1 MSLLIISGSSRD
13 NGNTE
18 ILAEEAAKNYPGDVE
33 WIHLRRHTIH
43 QITDQRHSENGFAHV
58 EDDHAELIKKMVQAE
73 TILFATPVYW
83 YGMSGYMKTFVD
95 RWSQALRNPDI
106 EFKQKMKNKPVY
118 VLICG
123 GDRVNVKGIPL
134 ILQFQLICE
143 FMDMELKNYFI
154 GEAKKPGDML
164 KEQNQLSQMKQFF
177 K

>member
-18 ILAEEAAKNYPGDVE
+18 ILAKEAAKYFDGDVD
-33 WIHLRRHTIH
+33 WIYLRKQTIH
-43 QITDQRHSENGFAHV
+43 QITDQRHTENGFTPV
-58 EDDHAELIKKMVQAE
+58 EDDHAGLIKKMVQAD

-95 RWSQALRNPDI
+95 RWSQALRDPDLD
-106 EFKQKMKNKPVY
+106 FKQKMQKKPVY

-123 GDRVNVKGIPL
+123 GDRVSVKGIPL

-143 FMDMELKNYFI
+143 FMNMDFKNYFI

-164 KEQNQLSQMKQFF
+164 KEQNQLAQMKHFF
-177 K
+177 I